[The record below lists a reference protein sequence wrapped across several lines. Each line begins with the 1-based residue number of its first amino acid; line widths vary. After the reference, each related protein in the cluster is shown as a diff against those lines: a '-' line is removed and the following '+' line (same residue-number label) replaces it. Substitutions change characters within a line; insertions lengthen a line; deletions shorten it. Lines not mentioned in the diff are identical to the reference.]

1 MSEVIHIRT
10 IERTHGKIQTKS
22 NMSTR
27 RRNGKTFTYT
37 WDPTTPEK
45 ITPRKVLMQ
54 YTMKL
59 ANLQAKAIMA
69 DAEQK
74 ATYEKLLEKDQKY
87 TELRPFVVAKCMERI
102 KAAAENG
109 DAEVLGEMLRMLRGT
124 GVPDRETQAKI
135 DALST
140 FLPL

>member
-1 MSEVIHIRT
+1 MAEVKHIRT
-10 IERTHGKIQTKS
+10 IEKSHGKVQGKS
-22 NMSTR
+22 NTSTR
-27 RRNGKTFTYT
+27 IRNGKTFTYT

-59 ANLQAKAIMA
+59 ANIQAKAILA

-74 ATYEKLLEKDQKY
+74 AAYEKLLEKDPKY
-87 TELRPFVVAKCMERI
+87 NELRPFVVAKCMERI
-102 KAAAENG
+102 KAAAESG
-109 DAEVLGEMLRMLRGT
+109 EAEVLGEMLRMLRET
-124 GVPDRETQAKI
+124 RVPDREIQAKI

-140 FLPL
+140 YLQS